1 MTLLERVKELCSE
14 NKVSQRTVEKECGLS
29 NGSITKWK
37 TSNPSSDTVQKVAEF
52 FNVSTDWLNGTS
64 EMKERPKDIE
74 QWNERL
80 GILPI
85 SKQRLPLLGEIACG
99 EPIFANEERE
109 SYIEAGTNI
118 QADFCLKAKGD
129 SMINAR
135 IHDGDII
142 FIRKQE
148 MIANGDIS
156 AVIIDE
162 SATLKRV
169 FYYPDDKKL
178 VLQAENP
185 KYEPLVY
192 IGEELDHVHILGK
205 AVAFQSDV
213 I

>member
-1 MTLLERVKELCSE
+1 MYERYLELLEE
-14 NKVSQRTVEKECGLS
+14 NNCKSADVARE
-29 NGSITKWK
+29 TKIHPSTFTDWK
-37 TSNPSSDTVQKVAEF
+37 KGKSSPKIDKLQKIAEF
-52 FNVSTDWLNGTS
+52 FNVNIEWLTGVS
-64 EMKERPKDIE
+64 DEKERPKDLE
-74 QWNERL
+74 EWNKKL

-85 SKQRLPLLGEIACG
+85 AKQKLPLLGEVACG
-99 EPIFANEERE
+99 QPIFANEERE

-142 FIRKQE
+142 FIRKQNTVNNGE
-148 MIANGDIS
+148 IAV
-156 AVIIDE
+156 VIIDD
-162 SATLKRV
+162 SMTLKRV
-169 FYYPDDKKL
+169 FYYPDDMKL

-192 IGEELDHVHILGK
+192 VNEELEQIHILGK

-213 I
+213 L

>member
-1 MTLLERVKELCSE
+1 MYERYLELLEE
-14 NKVSQRTVEKECGLS
+14 NNCKSADVARE
-29 NGSITKWK
+29 TKIHPSTFTDWK
-37 TSNPSSDTVQKVAEF
+37 KGKSSPKIDKLQKIAEF
-52 FNVSTDWLNGTS
+52 FNVNIEWLTGVS
-64 EMKERPKDIE
+64 DEKERPKDLE
-74 QWNERL
+74 EWNKKL

-85 SKQRLPLLGEIACG
+85 AKQKLPLLGEVACG
-99 EPIFANEERE
+99 QPIFANEERE

-142 FIRKQE
+142 FIRKQNTVNNGE
-148 MIANGDIS
+148 IAV
-156 AVIIDE
+156 VIIDD
-162 SATLKRV
+162 SVTLKRV
-169 FYYPDDKKL
+169 FYYPDDMKL

-192 IGEELDHVHILGK
+192 VNEELEQIHILGK

-213 I
+213 L